1 MRRSNVLL
9 YRSTDPVKFATLFY
23 GVLDSGEHRLR
34 FSNAGHDR
42 PFFFPRGGGP
52 VRLVEGGMMLGALEE
67 SVYDDGSI
75 PFGPGDLLVATSDG
89 ITEAMDDSSE
99 DYGEMFGEERLLA
112 FLRAHRD
119 DPAER
124 LIDGLFET
132 VRAHAKTRAQ
142 SDDMTVVVVRR
153 LA

>member
-1 MRRSNVLL
+1 
-9 YRSTDPVKFATLFY
+9 
-23 GVLDSGEHRLR
+23 
-34 FSNAGHDR
+34 
-42 PFFFPRGGGP
+42 
-52 VRLVEGGMMLGALEE
+52 MMLGALEE